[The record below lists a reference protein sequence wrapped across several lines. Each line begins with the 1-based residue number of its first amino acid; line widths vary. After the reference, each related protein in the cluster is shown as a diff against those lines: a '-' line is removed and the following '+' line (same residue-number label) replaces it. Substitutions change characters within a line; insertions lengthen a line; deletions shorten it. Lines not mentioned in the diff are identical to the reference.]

1 MNLDSHYQHLDCAK
15 LNQEDFDKKIIDID
29 ELYEIS
35 FYLIICLFAT
45 PDLGQIS

>member
-1 MNLDSHYQHLDCAK
+1 MIY
-15 LNQEDFDKKIIDID
+15 IDID
-29 ELYEIS
+29 DLYENS